1 MKVDRNI
8 SDQVGWTE
16 FGKRSPRHQ
25 HAEVIV
31 DANNDE
37 VLVVT
42 RERPDGSK
50 ESHKYKLSEI
60 AFPGLQLSSI
70 DNLTGLDGQRI
81 QLNRWNESLQ
91 GRAMKN
97 DTDQNWETIETA
109 LNALIAN
116 QKQLADWLNESV
128 TKINAADDDFKDWA
142 TATVLKALSDN
153 FVDKKTYIEKVTSLV
168 QQISNVRQ
176 PVKQPSNATG
186 QYPGLIQDSQ
196 GGGN

>member
-1 MKVDRNI
+1 MDRSI

-16 FGKRSPRHQ
+16 FGKQVPRRQ

-70 DNLTGLDGQRI
+70 DNLTGLDGQKI
-81 QLNRWNESLQ
+81 QLNRWSETLQ

-109 LNALIAN
+109 LNAVLAN
-116 QKQLADWLNESV
+116 QKQFADWLNAFV
-128 TKINAADDDFKDWA
+128 TKINGADEGFQDWA
-142 TATVLKALSDN
+142 TTTVLKALSDN
-153 FVDKKTYIEKVTSLV
+153 FVPQQTYTKDISSLR
-168 QQISNVRQ
+168 QQLINSR
-176 PVKQPSNATG
+176 PSANAVG

-196 GGGN
+196 GGES

>member
-1 MKVDRNI
+1 MDRSI

-16 FGKRSPRHQ
+16 FGKRSLRQQ

-31 DANNDE
+31 DADNDE

-42 RERPDGSK
+42 RERPDGTK

-70 DNLTGLDGQRI
+70 DNLTGLDGQKI
-81 QLNRWNESLQ
+81 QLNRWSETLQ

-109 LNALIAN
+109 LNAVLAN
-116 QKQLADWLNESV
+116 QKQFADWLNDFV
-128 TKINAADDDFKDWA
+128 TKINGADAGFKDWA
-142 TATVLKALSDN
+142 TTTVLKALSDN
-153 FVDKKTYIEKVTSLV
+153 FVA
-168 QQISNVRQ
+168 QQIYTKDISNLRQ
-176 PVKQPSNATG
+176 QLINSRPAASAVG

-196 GGGN
+196 GGES

>member
-1 MKVDRNI
+1 MDRSI

-16 FGKRSPRHQ
+16 FGKQVPRRH
-25 HAEVIV
+25 HAEVIL
-31 DANNDE
+31 DANDDE

-70 DNLTGLDGQRI
+70 DNLTGLDGQNI

-109 LNALIAN
+109 LNAVIAN
-116 QKQLADWLNESV
+116 QKQFADWLNDFV
-128 TKINAADDDFKDWA
+128 AKINAADGGFKDWA

-153 FVDKKTYIEKVTSLV
+153 FVDQKTYTKAVTSLI

-176 PVKQPSNATG
+176 PVKQTSNATG